1 MRWMRSPDH
10 PPDYVAPVAPTA
22 PEGAAQPM
30 RVLAPAP
37 DFLPP
42 LEGESAMLLHLLG
55 QAFTD
60 LIEGC

>member
-1 MRWMRSPDH
+1 MDTPSNKTESDKLSLRTS
-10 PPDYVAPVAPTA
+10 
-22 PEGAAQPM
+22 AAST
-30 RVLAPAP
+30 RLVHILAPGP

-60 LIEGC
+60 LLKGA

>member
-1 MRWMRSPDH
+1 MLWMRSPDH
-10 PPDYVAPVAPTA
+10 QPAENEPVTPTG
-22 PEGAAQPM
+22 PTSAA
-30 RVLAPAP
+30 RLIRILAPAP

-42 LEGESAMLLHLLG
+42 LEGESAMLIHLLG

>member
-1 MRWMRSPDH
+1 MDTPQHQFNPD
-10 PPDYVAPVAPTA
+10 DLAPQN
-22 PEGAAQPM
+22 GAGNVTGLV

-42 LEGESAMLLHLLG
+42 LDGESAMLLHLLG

-60 LIEGC
+60 LIEGA

>member
-1 MRWMRSPDH
+1 MDT
-10 PPDYVAPVAPTA
+10 PTNKTDFDK
-22 PEGAAQPM
+22 PSLPTGAANLE
-30 RVLAPAP
+30 RLVRILAPGP

-60 LIEGC
+60 LIKGA